1 MANYNNLKAGIDAVI
16 KTNGRQEIFGAAL
29 NTQLKNMI
37 TELGAG
43 YQFMGVATP
52 TNPGSAQT
60 PDYKCFY
67 LATIPGTYT
76 NLGGLV
82 VADGEVALLK
92 YDTSWT
98 KEVTGAATA
107 DQVSQLGQK
116 VENVKNDIK
125 TLADK
130 LIWHIGSFYNL
141 KTGIITEPIYS
152 YACSDIIPKEFE
164 PLISNIEMVGTQTT
178 GITRNSHKSLYL
190 NDTYVGYLRFGE
202 YFTPQGESVSSIEY
216 NYFAINEHTVSGY
229 NPSYDTYYVIFSLA
243 KAKAK
248 VEKTSFDK
256 GFYALGD
263 STTYGA
269 GSTTGNTSWA
279 NILTTLADFS
289 NFTKLAANG
298 AFCMYHPNYARLSTQ
313 VNSVPSNYDGII
325 TIMIGTNDF
334 MQDSPLGDSSV
345 TMGKSYVNLTDTDNF
360 ADSFRYNLETLKRK
374 CPDAIILCITPLP
387 SRDAGDEHGHW
398 DETNLFAI
406 RQIERDICNAMG
418 IPIIESAKEFGLSR
432 YVYDWKHFYSDFL
445 HPNDLGYKRIA
456 HCMLGKFIE
465 FAQ

>member
-1 MANYNNLKAGIDAVI
+1 MANYANLIQQINASI
-16 KTNGRQEIFGAAL
+16 KTNGANLITGQMLQTIL
-29 NTQLKNMI
+29 DNMVAS
-37 TELGAG
+37 LGAK
-43 YQFMGVATP
+43 YQYAGVATP
-52 TNPGSAQT
+52 ATNPGT
-60 PDYKCFY
+60 PDQNVFY
-67 LATIPGTYT
+67 LAATAGTYT
-76 NLGGLV
+76 NFGGLV
-82 VADGEVALLK
+82 VAEGEVAALK
-92 YDTSWT
+92 YNGAWAKDT
-98 KEVTGAATA
+98 TGVATA
-107 DQVSQLGQK
+107 AQVNQLGQELNGA
-116 VENVKNDIK
+116 ENHIK

-130 LIWHIGSFYNL
+130 LNWHIGSFYSL
-141 KTGIITEPIYS
+141 QTGIITVPIYG
-152 YACSDIIPKEFE
+152 YACSDVLPIEFE
-164 PLISNIEMVGTQTT
+164 PLISNIGMVGTQTT

-190 NDTYVGYLRFGE
+190 NDTYGGYLRHGE
-202 YFTPQGESVSSIEY
+202 FFTPQGESVSSIEY
-216 NYFAINEHTVSGY
+216 NYFAINEYTESGY
-229 NPSYDTYYVIFSLA
+229 NPSYDTCYVIFSLA

-248 VEKTSFDK
+248 AEKISFDK

-263 STTYGA
+263 STTFGA

-279 NILTTLADFS
+279 NILTTLAGFS

-313 VNSVPSNYDGII
+313 IASVPSNYAGII

-345 TMGKSYVNLTDTDNF
+345 TMSKAYGALTDTDNF

-387 SRDAGDEHGHW
+387 SRDAGNEHGHW

-432 YVYDWKHFYSDFL
+432 YVYDWYHFYSDFL
-445 HPNDLGYKRIA
+445 HPNDLGYERIA

-465 FAQ
+465 FCQ